1 MLSPADAMLLGQNNG
16 FGNNGS
22 WIWVILFAFLY
33 LGGGYGW
40 NNNRGGN
47 GMCSDFID
55 GSATRAAV
63 NSGFQYNQLDNGI
76 RGIQNGLCDGFYA
89 VNSSIKDVAYGNQGA
104 IKDCCCT
111 LRSEL
116 ADCCCTTN
124 RNIDALRYDMSKGF
138 CDVVTA
144 GNLNTRDILESQNAN
159 TQRILDYINCN
170 EKQALRD
177 RIQTLE
183 TSGIVQAQTK
193 NLIETLRP
201 CPIPAYITCSP
212 FQSYTANPYG
222 IGYGAGYGCGCG
234 I

>member
-1 MLSPADAMLLGQNNG
+1 METAMLSPADAMLLGQNNG

-22 WIWVILFAFLY
+22 WIWVLLLAFLWS
-33 LGGGYGW
+33 GNGGFGWGNRGGYG
-40 NNNRGGN
+40 
-47 GMCSDFID
+47 MTADFID

-89 VNSSIKDVAYGNQGA
+89 TNSSIKDAAYGITGA

-111 LRSEL
+111 TQR
-116 ADCCCTTN
+116 T
-124 RNIDALRYDMSKGF
+124 IDGVRYDMSKGF
-138 CDVVTA
+138 CDVITA
-144 GNLNTRDILESQNAN
+144 NNLNTRDILEAQNAS
-159 TQRILDYINCN
+159 TQRILDYLNDS

-177 RIQTLE
+177 RVSTLE

-201 CPIPAYITCSP
+201 CPIP
-212 FQSYTANPYG
+212 SYVVCNPYTG
-222 IGYGAGYGCGCG
+222 SYPTYAAGFGSGYGVGYGCGCG

>member
-1 MLSPADAMLLGQNNG
+1 M
-16 FGNNGS
+16 
-22 WIWVILFAFLY
+22 V
-33 LGGGYGW
+33 
-40 NNNRGGN
+40 RG
-47 GMCSDFID
+47 
-55 GSATRAAV
+55 
-63 NSGFQYNQLDNGI
+63 
-76 RGIQNGLCDGFYA
+76 
-89 VNSSIKDVAYGNQGA
+89 
-104 IKDCCCT
+104 
-111 LRSEL
+111 
-116 ADCCCTTN
+116 TTN
-124 RNIDALRYDMSKGF
+124 RNIDSVKFDMAKGF

-201 CPIPAYITCSP
+201 CPIP
-212 FQSYTANPYG
+212 SYVVCNPYTG
-222 IGYGAGYGCGCG
+222 TDPTYVSGFNSGYGAGYGCGCG